1 MSSVLDSLMLALEKP
16 LSPKLPITSQEGSH
30 HSFNS
35 LQVVYLIIIKKKC
48 THINLNSPPPHPPL
62 LPVTSSKM
70 QKLPLS
76 HLGTKFPPPL
86 P

>member
-1 MSSVLDSLMLALEKP
+1 MSSVLDPLMLALEKP
-16 LSPKLPITSQEGSH
+16 LFPRLPITSQEGSH

-48 THINLNSPPPHPPL
+48 THINLYSPRHPPL